1 MHQVS
6 ALRPGEESDVGVK
19 RADSLLAPLLKD
31 SGIEN
36 GVAFAGIKKN
46 WFSLFQKPLS
56 HHISPCLL
64 NAGELL
70 INVDSP
76 AWLQELKFFKEDI
89 QKKLHPYGIR
99 SVRFRLGRVSMNVMS
114 DNKSRPPETRQL
126 DEEER
131 SFIENAVTDIED
143 DSIKQT
149 LKKTIEKAIT
159 SGRTKIR

>member
-1 MHQVS
+1 MN
-6 ALRPGEESDVGVK
+6 D
-19 RADSLLAPLLKD
+19 
-31 SGIEN
+31 
-36 GVAFAGIKKN
+36 
-46 WFSLFQKPLS
+46 
-56 HHISPCLL
+56 
-64 NAGELL
+64 GELL

-99 SVRFRLGRVSMNVMS
+99 SVRFRLGRVSMNAMS
-114 DNKSRPPETRQL
+114 DNKSRPPEARQL

-143 DSIKQT
+143 DSMKQT

>member
-1 MHQVS
+1 M
-6 ALRPGEESDVGVK
+6 K

-31 SGIEN
+31 SGIGS

-56 HHISPCLL
+56 HHIAPCLL
-64 NAGELL
+64 TAGELL

-76 AWLQELKFFKEDI
+76 AWLQELKFFREDI
-89 QKKLHPYGIR
+89 LKKLYPFGIR
-99 SVRFRLGRVSMNVMS
+99 SVRFRLGRVSMNAAS
-114 DNKSRPPETRQL
+114 DNKSRAPEARQL

-131 SFIENAVTDIED
+131 SFIENAVTDID
-143 DSIKQT
+143 DDGMKQA
-149 LKKTIEKAIT
+149 LKKTMKKAIT

>member
-1 MHQVS
+1 VS
-6 ALRPGEESDVGVK
+6 ALRPGKESDVGMK
-19 RADSLLAPLLKD
+19 RADFLLAPLLKD
-31 SGIEN
+31 TGIGS

-64 NAGELL
+64 TAGELL

-89 QKKLHPYGIR
+89 LKKLQPFGIQ
-99 SVRFRLGRVSMNVMS
+99 SVRFRLGRVSMNETS
-114 DNKSRPPETRQL
+114 DNKSRAPMARTL

-131 SFIENAVTDIED
+131 SFIETAVTDID
-143 DSIKQT
+143 DDGMKQT

>member
-1 MHQVS
+1 M
-6 ALRPGEESDVGVK
+6 K

-31 SGIEN
+31 SGIGS

-64 NAGELL
+64 TAGELL

-114 DNKSRPPETRQL
+114 DNKSRAPVARKL

-131 SFIENAVTDIED
+131 SFIENAVTNID
-143 DSIKQT
+143 DDGMKQT
-149 LKKTIEKAIT
+149 VKKTIEKAIT

>member
-1 MHQVS
+1 M
-6 ALRPGEESDVGVK
+6 K

-31 SGIEN
+31 SGIGS

-56 HHISPCLL
+56 HHIAPCLL

-89 QKKLHPYGIR
+89 RKKLQPYGIQ
-99 SVRFRLGRVSMNVMS
+99 SVRFRLGRVSMNAMPE
-114 DNKSRPPETRQL
+114 DKSRAREARQL

-131 SFIENAVTDIED
+131 SFIENAVTGIDD
-143 DSIKQT
+143 DSMKHT

>member
-1 MHQVS
+1 
-6 ALRPGEESDVGVK
+6 VK

-31 SGIEN
+31 SGIES
-36 GVAFAGIKKN
+36 GVAFAGITKN

-56 HHISPCLL
+56 QHISPCLL
-64 NAGELL
+64 NSGELL

-76 AWLQELKFFKEDI
+76 TWLQELKFFKEDI

-99 SVRFRLGRVSMNVMS
+99 SVRFRIGRVSMNAMP

-126 DEEER
+126 DDEER
-131 SFIENAVTDIED
+131 SFIEHAVTDIGD
-143 DSIKQT
+143 DSMKQT

>member
-1 MHQVS
+1 
-6 ALRPGEESDVGVK
+6 VK
-19 RADSLLAPLLKD
+19 RADSVLAPLLKD
-31 SGIEN
+31 SGIVS
-36 GVAFAGIKKN
+36 GVALAGIKKN

-56 HHISPCLL
+56 QHISPCLL
-64 NAGELL
+64 NDGELL

-89 QKKLHPYGIR
+89 RRKLQPYGIQ
-99 SVRFRLGRVSMNVMS
+99 SVRFRLGRVSMNTTS
-114 DNKSRPPETRQL
+114 DNKSRAPAARHL

-131 SFIENAVTDIED
+131 SFIENAVTDID
-143 DSIKQT
+143 DDGMKQT

>member
-1 MHQVS
+1 VS
-6 ALRPGEESDVGVK
+6 ALRLGEESDVGMK

-31 SGIEN
+31 SGIGS

-56 HHISPCLL
+56 HHIAPCLL
-64 NAGELL
+64 TAGELL

-89 QKKLHPYGIR
+89 LKKLHPFGIR
-99 SVRFRLGRVSMNVMS
+99 SVRFRLGRVSMNAMS
-114 DNKSRPPETRQL
+114 DNKSRAPESRQL

-131 SFIENAVTDIED
+131 SFIENAVTNID
-143 DSIKQT
+143 DDGMKQT
-149 LKKTIEKAIT
+149 LKNTIKKAIT

>member
-1 MHQVS
+1 VS
-6 ALRPGEESDVGVK
+6 ALRSGEESNVGMK
-19 RADSLLAPLLKD
+19 RADSVLAPLLKD
-31 SGIEN
+31 SGIGN
-36 GVAFAGIKKN
+36 GVTLAGIKKN

-64 NAGELL
+64 TAGELL

-89 QKKLHPYGIR
+89 RKKLHPYGIQ
-99 SVRFRLGRVSMNVMS
+99 SVRFRIGRVSMNRTS
-114 DNKSRPPETRQL
+114 DGKSRTPESRQL

-131 SFIENAVTDIED
+131 SFIENAVMNLD
-143 DSIKQT
+143 DDGMKQT
-149 LKKTIEKAIT
+149 LKKTIAKAIS

>member
-1 MHQVS
+1 M
-6 ALRPGEESDVGVK
+6 K
-19 RADSLLAPLLKD
+19 RADFLLAPLLKD

-46 WFSLFQKPLS
+46 WFSLFQQPLS
-56 HHISPCLL
+56 QHISPCLL
-64 NAGELL
+64 TAGELL

-89 QKKLHPYGIR
+89 RKKLQPYGVQ
-99 SVRFRLGRVSMNVMS
+99 SVRFRLGRVSINAVS
-114 DNKSRPPETRQL
+114 DNKSRARIARTL

-131 SFIENAVTDIED
+131 SFIENAVTDIDD
-143 DSIKQT
+143 DSMKQT
-149 LKKTIEKAIT
+149 LKKTIEKAFT